1 MADLNLEAAFAQL
14 LANAARAMHA
24 AVQDGPG
31 ARSQELV
38 PRDTETLAD
47 SMQVSDPVIEGDTAT
62 VILSYGRTDDSN
74 PKTGQPSAVYAVDVH
89 ERTDI
94 QHPTGQ
100 SKFLEAAVLE
110 AAPGFG
116 QQIAAKIGGG

>member
-14 LANAARAMHA
+14 LANAAHAMQV
-24 AVQDGPG
+24 AVVDGPG

-47 SMQVSDPVIEGDTAT
+47 SMQVSEPVIEGDTAT
-62 VILSYGRTDDSN
+62 VTLSYGRQDDAN
-74 PKTGQPSAVYAVDVH
+74 PKTGQPSATYAVEVH

-94 QHPTGQ
+94 AHPTGQ
-100 SKFLEAAVLE
+100 AKYLESAVLE
-110 AAPGFG
+110 AAPTFG
-116 QQIAAKIGGG
+116 ADIAAKMR